1 MTVRPL
7 VLVADDDP
15 DILELV
21 SLTLE
26 RDGYEVAQARN
37 GEDALRI
44 ASERTLHLA
53 VLDLMMPGMDGYE
66 VTRRLR
72 KADPARDVPILVL
85 SAFAEDKQAAPALA
99 AGADAYIRK
108 PFSPRELLARAGS
121 LVLAHRP
128 RSRQAAQR

>member
-7 VLVADDDP
+7 ALVADDDP

-26 RDGYEVAQARN
+26 RDGYEVARARN
-37 GEDALRI
+37 GEEALRI

-53 VLDLMMPGMDGYE
+53 VLDLMMPGADGYE

-72 KADPARDVPILVL
+72 EGDPGRELPILVL
-85 SAFAEDKQAAPALA
+85 SAFAEDKQAARALA

-121 LVLAHRP
+121 LVLARP
-128 RSRQAAQR
+128 RRGLAPRG